1 MKKIFTT
8 KVVILSQLISSLG
21 ILLGGCVGD
30 QKDSIFSQLNG
41 HSINIKPN
49 NQQSM
54 SRWISTNIKTEPN
67 IHNQLSY
74 LESCISKKFNFDL
87 FNGQHVPLQLKNGV
101 KYLNPEKKN
110 KIKLLSGNGE
120 TGFFYVTWKYTPDQ
134 QKIFDLYRKFQEISA
149 ERLEAIIDEK
159 ISDFNPK
166 NIKPIRP
173 SIIQI
178 RNAIQKT
185 LGEKARY
192 KIADDEKLMI
202 NFSEKLDLKLPFDT
216 DLDIFP
222 RIYLFK
228 NQAKYSFKNDGAL
241 SEDLIQPTIK
251 IKWYDRYLFLLLL
264 KDAIVTSK
272 DIWWGK
278 GKNLSFPLDM
288 NLSES
293 GYADDNSDLID
304 QLLSYDIHPRFRNI
318 IPEDLDQYFSLSHT
332 KLTKVITPAT
342 LYFNK
347 NNEFKEKVDN
357 IVFERTIWI
366 RGV

>member
-101 KYLNPEKKN
+101 KYLNPEEEN

-134 QKIFDLYRKFQEISA
+134 QKIFDLYRKFQKISA

-192 KIADDEKLMI
+192 KITDDEKLMI
-202 NFSEKLDLKLPFDT
+202 NFSEKLDLKLPFGT

-222 RIYLFK
+222 RIYLSK

-241 SEDLIQPTIK
+241 SEDLIQPKIK
-251 IKWYDRYLFLLLL
+251 IQWYDRYLFLLIL
-264 KDAIVTSK
+264 KDEIINSD

-278 GKNLSFPLDM
+278 QFGFSLDM
-288 NLSES
+288 NLGE
-293 GYADDNSDLID
+293 YADDNSDLVD
-304 QLLSYDIHPRFRNI
+304 QLLSYDIHSRFRSI

-332 KLTKVITPAT
+332 KLTEDVIVPAT
-342 LYFNK
+342 LYFNE
-347 NNEFKEKVDN
+347 NNKFKEKVDN

-366 RGV
+366 RGVK

>member
-1 MKKIFTT
+1 MKKIFSA
-8 KVVILSQLISSLG
+8 KIIILLSLISSLG
-21 ILLGGCVGD
+21 VFLGGCRR
-30 QKDSIFSQLNG
+30 SPSLFSRLNG

-101 KYLNPEKKN
+101 KYLNPEEEN

-185 LGEKARY
+185 LEETAGY
-192 KIADDEKLMI
+192 KITDDEKLMI
-202 NFSEKLDLKLPFDT
+202 NFSEKLDLKLPFGT

-222 RIYLFK
+222 RIYLSK

-241 SEDLIQPTIK
+241 SEHLIQPTIK
-251 IKWYDRYLFLLLL
+251 IKWYDRYLFLLIL
-264 KDAIVTSK
+264 KDRILTL
-272 DIWWGK
+272 DDTWWGK
-278 GKNLSFPLDM
+278 TLGFPFDM
-288 NLSES
+288 NVAD
-293 GYADDNSDLID
+293 YADDPELVYE
-304 QLLSYDIHPRFRNI
+304 LLFNDVDF
-318 IPEDLDQYFSLSHT
+318 IPEDLYQYFSLSHT
-332 KLTKVITPAT
+332 KLIEDVTVPAT

-347 NNEFKEKVDN
+347 K
-357 IVFERTIWI
+357 
-366 RGV
+366 